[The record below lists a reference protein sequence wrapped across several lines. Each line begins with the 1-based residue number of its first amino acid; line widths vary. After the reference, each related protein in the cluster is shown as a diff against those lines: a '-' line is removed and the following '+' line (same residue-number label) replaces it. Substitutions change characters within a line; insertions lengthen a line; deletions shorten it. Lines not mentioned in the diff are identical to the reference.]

1 MFFPLPIADA
11 SHAAS
16 DISYRPSGT
25 SARTIRDFEAC
36 LAMDRDPEVVQ
47 FVAGPWDDLLEHQR
61 FLKSRIEA
69 SFGEGLG
76 YWSIFS
82 KQIPER
88 FFGWVLLIPY
98 DAVGPE
104 IEIGWRLNRE
114 AWGHGYA
121 TEAARPVAIYA
132 LRTLG
137 LREIVAD
144 IHPENS
150 ASIRVAS
157 KLGMTHRGDGV
168 HNGVPCR
175 RYAITRDEL
184 QSACNGDRDLR

>member
-1 MFFPLPIADA
+1 MPLPTFHTDRLEL
-11 SHAAS
+11 
-16 DISYRPSGT
+16 RP
-25 SARTIRDFEAC
+25 RTLQDFDAC

-47 FVAGPWDDLLEHQR
+47 FIAGPWDDLVEHEH

-69 SFGEGLG
+69 NFGEGLG

-82 KQIPER
+82 KQISGR
-88 FFGWVLLIPY
+88 FLGWILLIPY

-104 IEIGWRLNRE
+104 IEIGWRLNRD
-114 AWGHGYA
+114 AWGHGYG
-121 TEAARPVAIYA
+121 TEAARPVASYA
-132 LRTLG
+132 LGELG

-144 IHPENS
+144 IHPENR

-157 KLGMTHRGDGV
+157 RLGMTHRWDGL

-184 QSACNGDRDLR
+184 QLAADGKADIS